1 MAQYNKNRSSLGR
14 IESDIQTSSS
24 SDDGS
29 DHPKPIASDF
39 TGNGNGSPL
48 LADAVIDGGLSGGLD
63 GGSPERRNSRGIVVR
78 NGGKGLAFSDWVVDG
93 CGDLLPS
100 GLISDTGDE
109 ALFRGAGNSAA
120 SNASG
125 NLVVPGSGTDPLA
138 APLAGL
144 I

>member
-48 LADAVIDGGLSGGLD
+48 LADAVIDGGLD

-125 NLVVPGSGTDPLA
+125 NLVVPGSGTDPFA